1 MLVDLDGTLVDVSRI
16 RHHVERPNPDYDS
29 FHRDSVNCPPNK
41 EVVRML
47 KYFRRL
53 GVSVIIV
60 SARSENYRSLTNMW
74 LAINGIQC
82 EDLLMRGMRD
92 GRPDVEVKTTMYKLL
107 SSRFLVIAAIDDR
120 RDLVSN
126 WKFLGIP
133 FVYHVS

>member
-1 MLVDLDGTLVDVSRI
+1 
-16 RHHVERPNPDYDS
+16 
-29 FHRDSVNCPPNK
+29 
-41 EVVRML
+41 
-47 KYFRRL
+47 
-53 GVSVIIV
+53 
-60 SARSENYRSLTNMW
+60 MW

-107 SSRFLVIAAIDDR
+107 SSRFFVIAAIDDR
-120 RDLVSN
+120 QDLVSN